1 MNQRGIFKGPL
12 LPRPALRL
20 RPFGASRPLLRR
32 LLRDQVRP
40 QAGRIALA
48 VACMAITAAATAALA
63 RQTEPILDLAF
74 TSHDKATLVAVAIT
88 VPIIFAIRGFAN
100 YGQATAMNHVGQ
112 RMVAELQNG
121 MFAHLVRADLAYFHD
136 TAPSALVNRFSYD
149 TSLLRLALS
158 TTLTGFGRDLLT
170 VVLLVGVMFYQ
181 DWLLA
186 AVAFVAVP
194 LGIVPMYRIGQRMR
208 RVSANTQ
215 EQAGALAGVLDETFQ
230 GIRQVKAYGM
240 ESYEAARAGA
250 AVDRLF
256 RLLLKAGHVR
266 ALSYPLMETLG
277 GLAILGVM
285 LYGGGQ
291 VMQGVRTPGA
301 FFSFM
306 TALMLAYEPLKRLG
320 GLNNQLQ
327 EGLAAAERV
336 FAVLDLPIGI
346 ADRPGARP
354 LLVSGGAIAFERVTF
369 AYRGAAAAHDPVP
382 ALSEV
387 SFAVRPGSTV
397 ALVGASGAGKSTV
410 LNLILRFFDVD
421 SGRVLIDGQDVREMT
436 LESLRRAV
444 ALVSQ
449 DSLLFDDTVRAN
461 IAYGRPDADAT
472 AIAAAA
478 EAAAADEFIRALPQ
492 GYDSPVGPRGVKL
505 SGGQRQRVAIA
516 RAMLRDAPILLLDEA
531 TSSLDTESE
540 RNVQLALARLK
551 HGRTTVV
558 IAHRLSTVIAAD
570 RIFVLDHGR
579 LVESGTHA
587 ELLARDGAY
596 ARLYALQFA
605 AEAAAPAE
613 GRRARA

>member
-1 MNQRGIFKGPL
+1 MKFGISKGA
-12 LPRPALRL
+12 PRSAARRPVGPA
-20 RPFGASRPLLRR
+20 RPLLRR
-32 LLRDQVRP
+32 MLREHVRP
-40 QAGRIALA
+40 QAGRIAFA
-48 VACMAITAAATAALA
+48 VVCMAITAAATAALA

-74 TSHDKATLVAVAIT
+74 TSHDNATLWAVSVT

-100 YGQATAMNHVGQ
+100 YGQATTMNHIGQ
-112 RMVAELQNG
+112 RIVAELQNS
-121 MFAHLVRADLAYFHD
+121 MFRHLVRADLAYFHD
-136 TAPSALVNRFSYD
+136 TAPSALVTRFSYD

-158 TTLTGFGRDLLT
+158 TGLTGFGRDLLT
-170 VVLLVGVMFYQ
+170 VILLVGLMFYQ

-186 AVAFVAVP
+186 LVAFVAVP
-194 LGIVPMYRIGQRMR
+194 FGIVPMYRIGRRMR
-208 RVSANTQ
+208 RVSTNTQ
-215 EQAGALAGVLDETFQ
+215 EQAGELAGVLDETFQ
-230 GIRQVKAYGM
+230 GMRQVKAYGM
-240 ESYEAARAGA
+240 ESYEAGRAA
-250 AVDRLF
+250 TAVDRLF
-256 RLLLKAGHVR
+256 RLQLKAGHVR

-285 LYGGGQ
+285 LYGGHQ
-291 VMQGVRTPGA
+291 VMHGVRTPGA
-301 FFSFM
+301 FFSFI
-306 TALMLAYEPLKRLG
+306 TALMLAYEPLKRMG

-327 EGLAAAERV
+327 EGLAAAERI

-346 ADRPGARP
+346 TDRPGARP
-354 LLVSGGAIAFERVTF
+354 LLLSGGSIAFERVTF
-369 AYRGAAAAHDPVP
+369 AYRGTAAAQAAVP
-382 ALSEV
+382 ALTEI

-410 LNLILRFFDVD
+410 LNLILRFFEVD
-421 SGRVLIDGQDVREMT
+421 SGRVLIDGQDVREVTM
-436 LESLRRAV
+436 ESLRRAV

-461 IAYGRPDADAT
+461 IAYGRPDADQA
-472 AIAAAA
+472 AIVAAA
-478 EAAAADEFIRALPQ
+478 EAAAADEFIREMPE
-492 GYDSPVGPRGVKL
+492 GYDSRVGPRGVKL

-531 TSSLDTESE
+531 TSALDTESE
-540 RNVQLALARLK
+540 RKVQLALHRLK
-551 HGRTTVV
+551 QGRTTVV

-579 LVESGTHA
+579 LVESGSHA

-605 AEAAAPAE
+605 GEAAAPVE